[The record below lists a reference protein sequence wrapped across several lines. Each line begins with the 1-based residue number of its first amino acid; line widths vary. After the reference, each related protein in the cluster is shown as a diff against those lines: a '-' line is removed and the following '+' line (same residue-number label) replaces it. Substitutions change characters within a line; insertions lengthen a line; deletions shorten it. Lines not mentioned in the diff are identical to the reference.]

1 MAFDLSDSFNRMTNQ
16 GKYASSRHKGSFM
29 DNINPFGKSLGENVA
44 SKINP
49 FGEHTERTGN
59 FLNEGRFFEG
69 LQSTGADN
77 PIGKMFEHW
86 AIKKG
91 KSKKQAMEEGAGGT
105 AAVIAAI
112 LTAGASTGASA
123 GAGGASSG
131 GATAGAGSVG
141 GTTATVAPT
150 ATTTGATASGGG
162 IGEALGFS
170 GEGGGFMKG
179 MDNVSSLRNMLGGG
193 GGGGG
198 NVNMSQPSQ
207 QQFSTPDI
215 TDERKGVKKE
225 IKKDS
230 DLPEFGKPK
239 DASLKKKKE
248 TIKRRR

>member
-77 PIGKMFEHW
+77 PVGKMFEHW

-112 LTAGASTGASA
+112 LTAGAS
-123 GAGGASSG
+123 
-131 GATAGAGSVG
+131 AGAGSVG